1 MVQVG
6 ANLTNPQKRAHA
18 PEKGIKIRQIARYEN
33 ICCGCKWKSQNTA
46 V

>member
-18 PEKGIKIRQIARYEN
+18 PEKGIKIR
-33 ICCGCKWKSQNTA
+33 
-46 V
+46 